1 MRRDDQDRA
10 QVFSRR
16 ALILG
21 GGQAL
26 VLSVLAGRMYQLQ
39 IIEGETYRLQA
50 EDNRIN
56 LQLLAPPRG
65 RILDRFGV
73 MLATNER
80 TYRVILIRERA
91 GDVDKVLARVAGLIR
106 MSEVQMA
113 AVLKDVKRKRGFV
126 PVTLRDNLDWDE
138 VAAIELN
145 TPDLAGVSI
154 EVGQTRRYILGGS
167 TAHILGYVGAVSE
180 AELTGDPLLEL
191 PGFTVGKTG
200 FEKEHDS
207 ALRGGA
213 GSSQVEV
220 NAVGRVIRELS
231 RDEGRPGNDLQAT
244 IDAGLQQMVQ
254 QRLAADLSGSA
265 VVLDVRDGAV
275 LALGSTPTF
284 DPAAF
289 ARGLSAE
296 EWRALSDDPLRPLG
310 NKAIA
315 GQYAPGSTFKMMVAL
330 AALKAGIEPSHTVF
344 CSGVTT
350 MGSARFH
357 CWKKEG
363 HGSLDML
370 GGIKNSCDVYF
381 YDLARRVGI
390 DAMAEMARRF
400 GLGAAAGIDLPNE
413 ATGLMPDSQWKLSH
427 LGESWQGGENLIA
440 GIGQGFIL
448 TTPLQLAVM
457 TARLANG
464 GRAVRPHLLLGGEAP
479 AAAMNVP
486 PEHLALVTEGMN
498 RVTNEAG
505 GTAYR
510 ARIVEPGMEMA
521 GKTGTAQVRRISA
534 AERRAGVSKN
544 EDLPWNRRDHALF
557 VGFAPVS
564 APVYAVAVVV
574 EHGGGGSRIAGPIAH
589 DILLEAQLRNA
600 ASRRPASS

>member
-1 MRRDDQDRA
+1 
-10 QVFSRR
+10 
-16 ALILG
+16 
-21 GGQAL
+21 
-26 VLSVLAGRMYQLQ
+26 
-39 IIEGETYRLQA
+39 
-50 EDNRIN
+50 
-56 LQLLAPPRG
+56 
-65 RILDRFGV
+65 
-73 MLATNER
+73 
-80 TYRVILIRERA
+80 
-91 GDVDKVLARVAGLIR
+91 
-106 MSEVQMA
+106 
-113 AVLKDVKRKRGFV
+113 
-126 PVTLRDNLDWDE
+126 
-138 VAAIELN
+138 
-145 TPDLAGVSI
+145 
-154 EVGQTRRYILGGS
+154 
-167 TAHILGYVGAVSE
+167 
-180 AELTGDPLLEL
+180 
-191 PGFTVGKTG
+191 
-200 FEKEHDS
+200 
-207 ALRGGA
+207 
-213 GSSQVEV
+213 
-220 NAVGRVIRELS
+220 
-231 RDEGRPGNDLQAT
+231 
-244 IDAGLQQMVQ
+244 
-254 QRLAADLSGSA
+254 
-265 VVLDVRDGAV
+265 
-275 LALGSTPTF
+275 
-284 DPAAF
+284 
-289 ARGLSAE
+289 
-296 EWRALSDDPLRPLG
+296 
-310 NKAIA
+310 
-315 GQYAPGSTFKMMVAL
+315 
-330 AALKAGIEPSHTVF
+330 
-344 CSGVTT
+344 

-400 GLGAAAGIDLPNE
+400 GLGTAAGIDLPNE

-427 LGESWQGGENLIA
+427 LGESWQGGENLIS

-464 GRAVRPHLLLGGEAP
+464 GRAVRPHLLLGGGAP
-479 AAAMNVP
+479 APPMNVP

-510 ARIVEPGMEMA
+510 VRIVEPGMEMA

-557 VGFAPVS
+557 IGFAPVS
-564 APVYAVAVVV
+564 APVYAVAVVI

>member
-10 QVFSRR
+10 QAFNRR

-21 GGQAL
+21 GGQVL
-26 VLSVLAGRMYQLQ
+26 VLSILAGRMYQLQ
-39 IIEGETYRLQA
+39 IVEGETYRLQA

-106 MSEVQMA
+106 MSEAELA
-113 AVLKDVKRKRGFV
+113 AVQKDVKRKRGFV

-231 RDEGRPGNDLQAT
+231 RDEGRPGNDIQAT
-244 IDAGLQQMVQ
+244 IDSGLQQMVQ

-265 VVLDVRDGAV
+265 VVIDVRDGAV

-296 EWRALSDDPLRPLG
+296 EWRALSDDPLRPLS

-344 CSGVTT
+344 CSGVIT

-400 GLGAAAGIDLPNE
+400 GLGTATGIDLPNE

-440 GIGQGFIL
+440 GIGQGFML

-464 GRAVRPHLLLGGEAP
+464 GRAVRPHLLLGGAVPAP
-479 AAAMNVP
+479 PMEVP

-498 RVTNEAG
+498 RVTNEVG

-557 VGFAPVS
+557 IGFAPVS

-589 DILLEAQLRNA
+589 DILLEAQVRNA
-600 ASRRPASS
+600 ASRRPVSS